1 MVKKKTIVTM
11 LMFVAWLMP
20 AIAFADSYSSMWK
33 QWSKMSGRDLP
44 KSELA
49 VLQKIVDKATAER
62 AYGHL
67 LKAQVLAIDAQIS
80 VSPDSLRSGVNRLEH
95 LYAKTEK
102 SNPVLA
108 ATYASVLGK
117 AYDVYPK
124 LCDDKAEA
132 QAEIGR
138 AHV

>member
-1 MVKKKTIVTM
+1 MVKKKTIVAM

-33 QWSKMSGRDLP
+33 QWSKMNGRDLP

-67 LKAQVLAIDAQIS
+67 LKAQVLTIDAQIS
-80 VSPDSLRSGVNRLEH
+80 VSPDSLRSGVNRLER

-102 SNPVLA
+102 SNAVLA
-108 ATYASVLGK
+108 ATYASVL
-117 AYDVYPK
+117 
-124 LCDDKAEA
+124 LSL
-132 QAEIGR
+132 I
-138 AHV
+138 HI